1 MIKIIKFCIVG
12 GINTLITLFL
22 FYTLNKIL
30 GVNYIFS
37 TVIGYL
43 IGMVNSYVL
52 NKKWTFHDDD
62 KRVVFQFA
70 KFALINSISLGINLF
85 IMYIFVDKLHMDSML
100 SQICATGF
108 STISNFIGNKLVV
121 FGYSREKPQLS

>member
-12 GINTLITLFL
+12 GINTLITLIL
-22 FYTLNKIL
+22 FYILNKIL

-43 IGMVNSYVL
+43 IGMINSYIL

-62 KRVVFQFA
+62 KRVVFQFV
-70 KFALINSISLGINLF
+70 KFAVVNSISLGINLL

-108 STISNFIGNKLVV
+108 TTLSNFIGSKVVV
-121 FGYSREKPQLS
+121 FRYSGENPQLS

>member
-12 GINTLITLFL
+12 GINTLITLIL
-22 FYTLNKIL
+22 FYILNKIL

-43 IGMVNSYVL
+43 IGMINSYIL

-62 KRVVFQFA
+62 KRVVFQFV
-70 KFALINSISLGINLF
+70 KFAVVNSISLGINLL

-108 STISNFIGNKLVV
+108 STLSNFIGSKVVV
-121 FGYSREKPQLS
+121 FRYSGENPQLS

>member
-12 GINTLITLFL
+12 GINTFITLIL

-37 TVIGYL
+37 TAIGYL
-43 IGMVNSYVL
+43 IGMVNSYIL
-52 NKKWTFHDDD
+52 NKKWTFQDDD

-70 KFALINSISLGINLF
+70 KFALINSISLGINLL
-85 IMYIFVDKLHMDSML
+85 IMYIFVDKLYMDSML
-100 SQICATGF
+100 SQVCATGF
-108 STISNFIGNKLVV
+108 STLSNFIGSKIVV
-121 FGYSREKPQLS
+121 FRYSEEKPQLS